1 MGVDKSIIFID
12 EQKGV
17 PYSPST
23 ILFDEDGSIGK
34 FYQKR
39 IFFLSKKDE
48 VSVHIPDNDIF
59 FIYNINAYTPG
70 DTLDKI
76 KTMTVRLRGEALVG
90 SDWKIYCVDVGA
102 ESDVAGAYTET
113 IYIDS
118 IDVDVRC
125 EMYGEREENSILL
138 HNQGVDLP
146 KDIYRAFYDTDI
158 HDSAIDWIVL
168 NRKYKELLLNAA
180 KIIYNKGSYISLLN
194 SLKWFEYG
202 DMLKLY
208 EFWSTP
214 EMIKLHQREMDLEW
228 NDAVKE
234 LSSIYMKTTF
244 IAIALDI
251 DQMKKSDDDK
261 VIYEIEDGECTVP
274 VTEEAMTKWSIDDLM
289 LKMTLLGNY
298 FSTFFMPIHLDLLYS
313 SVERRVFTTPAKE
326 KKYFGPGESGVI
338 ITNDKDYISIDGI
351 YDEYVIGDAYYSA
364 TTATPLMSSDMKFG
378 VQTLE
383 SISNDDTYK
392 NCDKESGVFSTAFQ
406 DNISIGAY
414 AVIPLSLSVNTHEK
428 EINNNII
435 YTTLITRVGDNVI
448 SSPVSLKSGGESMNI
463 NIYIKSPGK
472 YTIGLNL
479 IGDSGIGLSKAM
491 NISVLSPTSN
501 HFEFQIMKHWLPD
514 PTGIITEDI
523 DKNFSP
529 LSFEGEREEMD
540 LKYPNSLCHSML
552 VFTHQS
558 GEDIVLTIDGIEK
571 TYNSVTNMEYE
582 LVKTNK
588 YYIFWRSVDDGEVI
602 YIIMKNPGENIDID
616 TTASDKF
623 TDWRFVRFLWEEDT
637 ITDPRRVNKNNII
650 RLRPQDTLVR
660 AGERYIWRIVSKG
673 EESEVRSQSEPMV
686 YCDNSGNET
695 PGLYTVS
702 LDVQYDGVT
711 VRHERKNIYRYDF
724 V

>member
-1 MGVDKSIIFID
+1 M
-12 EQKGV
+12 
-17 PYSPST
+17 
-23 ILFDEDGSIGK
+23 
-34 FYQKR
+34 
-39 IFFLSKKDE
+39 
-48 VSVHIPDNDIF
+48 
-59 FIYNINAYTPG
+59 
-70 DTLDKI
+70 
-76 KTMTVRLRGEALVG
+76 
-90 SDWKIYCVDVGA
+90 
-102 ESDVAGAYTET
+102 
-113 IYIDS
+113 
-118 IDVDVRC
+118 
-125 EMYGEREENSILL
+125 
-138 HNQGVDLP
+138 
-146 KDIYRAFYDTDI
+146 
-158 HDSAIDWIVL
+158 
-168 NRKYKELLLNAA
+168 
-180 KIIYNKGSYISLLN
+180 N

-251 DQMKKSDDDK
+251 DQMKKSDDGK

-274 VTEEAMTKWSIDDLM
+274 VTEGAMTKWSIDDLM
-289 LKMTLLGNY
+289 LKVTLLGNY

-326 KKYFGPGESGVI
+326 KKYFGPGESSAI
-338 ITNDKDYISIDGI
+338 IINDKDYISIDGI

-364 TTATPLMSSDMKFG
+364 TAATPLMSSDMKFG
-378 VQTLE
+378 IQTLE

-392 NCDKESGVFSTAFQ
+392 NSDKESGVFSTIFQ
-406 DNISIGAY
+406 NNISIGAY
-414 AVIPLSLSVNTHEK
+414 AVIPLSLSVKTHEK

-435 YTTLITRVGDNVI
+435 YTTLIAKVGDNVI

-472 YTIGLNL
+472 YAIGLNL
-479 IGDSGIGLSKAM
+479 IGDSGIGLSKTM

-514 PTGIITEDI
+514 PADISIEDI

-552 VFTHQS
+552 IFTHQS

-571 TYNSVTNMEYE
+571 TYNSITDMEYE
-582 LVKTNK
+582 LAKMNK
-588 YYIFWRSVDDGEVI
+588 YYIFWRSVDNGEVI

-637 ITDPRRVNKNNII
+637 IADPRRVNKNNII